1 MITGV
6 SNAPRMSKRRFFL
19 VMALDFRRRSA
30 FSQTMRLN
38 QFQIE
43 SLCKKII
50 NGLDEKKLVEFR
62 EGKEKAYKKALQ
74 ALEAD
79 FDEEKSLEAEVNTR
93 LDALERQQTEGFDR
107 HKMFKMMKTK
117 LAEEKGIVL

>member
-1 MITGV
+1 
-6 SNAPRMSKRRFFL
+6 
-19 VMALDFRRRSA
+19 
-30 FSQTMRLN
+30 MRLN

-43 SLCKKII
+43 SLVKKII

-62 EGKEKAYKKALQ
+62 EGKEKAYKKALE
-74 ALEAD
+74 AVEAD
-79 FDEEKSLEAEVNTR
+79 FDEEKNLEAEVNTR

>member
-1 MITGV
+1 MQ
-6 SNAPRMSKRRFFL
+6 L
-19 VMALDFRRRSA
+19 SA
-30 FSQTMRLN
+30 FSQIMRLN

-43 SLCKKII
+43 SLCKKVI

-62 EGKEKAYKKALQ
+62 DGKEKAFKKALEV
-74 ALEAD
+74 LEAD
-79 FDEEKSLEAEVNTR
+79 FDKEKGLEAEVNSR
-93 LDALERQQTEGFDR
+93 LDDLEKQQTDGFDR